1 MNKSDLN
8 NLSTSD
14 VEDLLDLVRDA
25 KKPNPHLW
33 FKLSDMIST
42 DVEETEYVI
51 VWQDME
57 FNYHQREPHNRVFN
71 DYNAADM
78 YRLGIV
84 KDGQPNFKSY
94 EVMRK
99 RDFDYLNNQI
109 NETT

>member
-57 FNYHQREPHNRVFN
+57 FNYHQVTGSRVFT
-71 DYNAADM
+71 DFDAAEKATKGLFGA
-78 YRLGIV
+78 YRCE
-84 KDGQPNFKSY
+84 P
-94 EVMRK
+94 MRK

-109 NETT
+109 NNDNDE